1 MTNQTSTHARTW
13 LFTPVSRSGRFASA
27 SVASA
32 GAAILD
38 LQDAAPSG
46 DRASARITVLD
57 QLADYTR
64 FHFAR
69 EEEFFVQANYPDVS
83 THKMEHTSFIGRIS
97 NLQERF
103 KTASIVML
111 DLELMNFLRNW
122 LLIHI
127 QGSDMK
133 YGPRFNASGIF

>member
-1 MTNQTSTHARTW
+1 MAFMIWTKELS
-13 LFTPVSRSGRFASA
+13 V
-27 SVASA
+27 SVAVLDEDHKKMIDIINELHDGIIA
-32 GAAILD
+32 GHKQEIL
-38 LQDAAPSG
+38 
-46 DRASARITVLD
+46 ASVLD